1 MSNDA
6 NKGYQFTV
14 VNGAVTAV
22 YEIKNGRAKFEKI
35 DRDESWSVDGN
46 NIVKTETEHGR
57 IETTIFSDID
67 GDGIFAKMS
76 KTYGAA
82 AVTSNTAVNSSTH
95 STSGSD
101 NDDLWRGNSNDDHY
115 DGGQGNDQV
124 SGGNGNDELRGASG
138 NDRLSGDQGADD
150 LFGGD
155 GDDVLVGGAGS
166 DDLYGGLG
174 NDTFKYSNVLESG
187 LTSSTHDH
195 IHDFSA
201 GDKIDLSGIDA
212 RSGNWSNDVFTYVGA
227 ASNVTSANANGALWF
242 ENGILYGSNDRDT
255 AAEFQIEL
263 VGLTQLSLTDLVL

>member
-22 YEIKNGRAKFEKI
+22 YEIKNGRVKFEKM

-57 IETTIFSDID
+57 IETTVYSDID

-82 AVTSNTAVNSSTH
+82 AVTSNTTVNSYAH

-101 NDDLWRGNSNDDHY
+101 NDDLWRGNACGDQWNGLSEK
-115 DGGQGNDQV
+115 DQV
-124 SGGNGNDELRGASG
+124 KDGMDH
-138 NDRLSGDQGADD
+138 D
-150 LFGGD
+150 L
-155 GDDVLVGGAGS
+155 
-166 DDLYGGLG
+166 
-174 NDTFKYSNVLESG
+174 KM
-187 LTSSTHDH
+187 
-195 IHDFSA
+195 
-201 GDKIDLSGIDA
+201 
-212 RSGNWSNDVFTYVGA
+212 
-227 ASNVTSANANGALWF
+227 
-242 ENGILYGSNDRDT
+242 

-263 VGLTQLSLTDLVL
+263 VGVTQLSLTDLVL

>member
-101 NDDLWRGNSNDDHY
+101 NDDLWRGNACDDQWN
-115 DGGQGNDQV
+115 GLSEKDQV
-124 SGGNGNDELRGASG
+124 KDGMDH
-138 NDRLSGDQGADD
+138 D
-150 LFGGD
+150 L
-155 GDDVLVGGAGS
+155 
-166 DDLYGGLG
+166 
-174 NDTFKYSNVLESG
+174 KM
-187 LTSSTHDH
+187 
-195 IHDFSA
+195 
-201 GDKIDLSGIDA
+201 
-212 RSGNWSNDVFTYVGA
+212 
-227 ASNVTSANANGALWF
+227 
-242 ENGILYGSNDRDT
+242 

-263 VGLTQLSLTDLVL
+263 VGVTQLSLTDLVL

>member
-76 KTYGAA
+76 KTYGTA
-82 AVTSNTAVNSSTH
+82 AVISNTTVNSSTH
-95 STSGSD
+95 LTSGSD
-101 NDDLWRGNSNDDHY
+101 NDDLWRFTSNEDEWHDRNDHS
-115 DGGQGNDQV
+115 QV
-124 SGGNGNDELRGASG
+124 SSG
-138 NDRLSGDQGADD
+138 MD
-150 LFGGD
+150 
-155 GDDVLVGGAGS
+155 
-166 DDLYGGLG
+166 
-174 NDTFKYSNVLESG
+174 
-187 LTSSTHDH
+187 HD
-195 IHDFSA
+195 
-201 GDKIDLSGIDA
+201 
-212 RSGNWSNDVFTYVGA
+212 WS
-227 ASNVTSANANGALWF
+227 
-242 ENGILYGSNDRDT
+242 T

-263 VGLTQLSLTDLVL
+263 VGLTQINLTDLVL

>member
-22 YEIKNGRAKFEKI
+22 YEIKDGRAKFEKM

-57 IETTIFSDID
+57 VETTVYSDID
-67 GDGIFAKMS
+67 GDGVFSKMTKS
-76 KTYGAA
+76 YGTAA
-82 AVTSNTAVNSSTH
+82 ATVNSSTH

-101 NDDLWRGNSNDDHY
+101 NDDLWRGNSSDDHY

-124 SGGNGNDELRGASG
+124 SGGNGNDDLRGAAG
-138 NDRLSGDQGADD
+138 NDRLNGDQGADY
-150 LFGGD
+150 LYGGD
-155 GDDVLVGGAGS
+155 GDDVLVGGVGS
-166 DDLYGGLG
+166 DDLYGGPG
-174 NDTFKYSNVLESG
+174 NDTFKYANVLESG
-187 LTSSTHDH
+187 LTSTTRDH
-195 IHDFSA
+195 VHDFSV
-201 GDKIDLSGIDA
+201 GDKLDLSCIDA
-212 RSGNWSNDVFTYVGA
+212 RSGNWSNDAFAYVGA
-227 ASNVTSANANGALWF
+227 AANVTSANANGALWF

-263 VGLTQLSLTDLVL
+263 VGVTQLSLTDLVL